1 MENTARRLSIIIGI
15 LFFLIFAFL
24 FFANDKV
31 FADTEISYL
40 EYNTSTKE
48 FEIQTISNYNSIETT
63 TDFSSGGTFV
73 LDDDVELT
81 SINCGSNNLTLILC
95 DGKTLTLGS
104 LVCNNLTIYAQELGT
119 GKIAAKSGDEIETL
133 IKCTGTFNIHGGE
146 ITTGENYVNVLID
159 CTRAMTVYN
168 AKFSGKVNN
177 GIISRLTLSIENSI
191 VDLDFET
198 NAICARQDLTINNGV
213 YNVVADSCGTAICS
227 NNARIII
234 NNGTYDFDDVEYGFS
249 AKQELIIN
257 HGKINI
263 VSCYNAFKSDQKT
276 IFIRGTVVA
285 HSEDYPVAQAAKTI
299 TVSFANMLCTT
310 NCPDYGVFHSDSIST
325 GSENVDLYYKN
336 NEDDEWY
343 SGNGTA
349 PNSSYVKFL
358 KVVPI
363 YNHITVWVEDIS
375 VEEGTD
381 ISSIDIPFSFGYYD
395 KHDED
400 IQDFYK
406 DAFDLA
412 ATFVSVTV
420 DCDGTTPGT
429 YDYVLNFSPEYE
441 GNVDDRYDIVFGD
454 EIGHFIVAAAA
465 PAIIPDP
472 EPEQQEAQEQPN
484 DTPAPSEEPKQDE
497 PKEATICLGKV
508 VIFVDI
514 GVFVILALVVLYL
527 LLNKK
532 NSSDNNVRISK
543 YSRIVGLLISIC
555 ALVFAVVAIIIH
567 QCAFSIVGIVWAAIN
582 VALFGVS
589 CLYRNKQQTS

>member
-1 MENTARRLSIIIGI
+1 MENTARKLFIIIGI

-24 FFANDKV
+24 FFANDTA

-48 FEIQTISNYNSIETT
+48 FEIQTISSYTSIEST

-81 SINCGSNNLTLILC
+81 SINCGTNNLTLILC
-95 DGKTLTLGS
+95 DGKTLSIGS
-104 LVCNNLTIYAQELGT
+104 LICKDLTIYAQELGT
-119 GKIAAKSGDEIETL
+119 GKIAAKSDDEINTL
-133 IKCTGTFNIHGGE
+133 IKCSGTFNIHGGE
-146 ITTGENYVNVLID
+146 ITTGENYVNILID

-168 AKFSGKVNN
+168 AKFNGKVNI
-177 GIISRLTLSIENSI
+177 GIHSLSTLSIENSI

-198 NAICARQDLTINNGV
+198 NAIYARQDLTINNGI
-213 YNVVADSCGTAICS
+213 YNIVADGCGTAIYS
-227 NNARIII
+227 NYARVII
-234 NNGTYDFDDVEYGFS
+234 NNGTYDFTDVEYGFV
-249 AKQELIIN
+249 ARQELIIN

-263 VSCYNAFKSDQKT
+263 VSSYNAFKSEQKT

-299 TVSFANMLCTT
+299 TVSYANMLCTT

-336 NEDDEWY
+336 NEGDEWY
-343 SGNGTA
+343 SGNGTG

-375 VEEGTD
+375 VEEGID
-381 ISSIDIPFSFGYYD
+381 ISSIDISFSFGYYD
-395 KHDED
+395 KRDED
-400 IQDFYK
+400 IQDLYK

-420 DCDGTTPGT
+420 DCDGMTPGT

-441 GNVDDRYDIVFGD
+441 GNIDDHYDIVFGD
-454 EIGHFIVAAAA
+454 EVGHFIVAAAA

-484 DTPAPSEEPKQDE
+484 DTSAPSEEPKQDE

-555 ALVFAVVAIIIH
+555 ALVFAVVVIIMH
-567 QCAFSIVGIVWAAIN
+567 QCAFSIGGIIWAAIN